1 VKCIKCNI
9 ENNLKERRDGNGRC
23 KKCRHEFAFDPKVMP
38 GVDFTD
44 KFFQQTLQ
52 NLSVNDSL
60 FFTSRQLYYFFNRR
74 RNTKKAS
81 RLKVVAGC
89 AIPVSVALT
98 ILLSLAVGFSV
109 LWFAPLLIVVAF
121 AVALLTS
128 PNLRRRLRGTQPREL
143 NASTDQVEGWYRRWC
158 KINGDVAKLLP
169 ATRPGDNHATTA
181 AKINPELKNYSF
193 DRAVICDRSEVA
205 QCLIANNFHFENN
218 SAVLSLDGYPHDI
231 FGDVMDMLRRNPA
244 LSVYALHDASKSGV
258 ELPHILS
265 TETRWFAGS
274 KVKIYDLGLLP
285 RQIFNRS
292 VFVERQSQRA
302 GAGMPEQVAATL
314 QSEEVRWLN
323 AGNYVALE
331 SFPAQILLRVIAQG
345 IAKSRDPQAGDA
357 LVPVMMSD
365 RGGGVYFYAWDTFG

>member
-205 QCLIANNFHFENN
+205 QCLIANNFHFEKN